1 MNTDKQSNRIR
12 VYLCPSVVKKII
24 NPMKTNLTFII
35 IAICLTFAANEL
47 AAQKGKGEILS
58 GIVEAVDGND
68 VTVNHRRKSK
78 TFTIHDKTNIAYVS
92 FLDAVKEIK
101 PGFVIRAHV
110 DGKGRC
116 NRLWVTLPIPE
127 ENLKPS
133 AEMLKMT
140 PAELHKMADS
150 NGDGE
155 VSYVEYAT
163 AIYRSPKH
171 GPVGFGKSDRDK
183 SGTLN
188 PQEFES
194 RLKGIKWY
202 RISRKTPVEW
212 HAEFDANSDG
222 ALSKEEFVAFLGSSA
237 HIDTFLKRADKDKSG
252 GISVE
257 ELAGFIKTILEE

>member
-1 MNTDKQSNRIR
+1 
-12 VYLCPSVVKKII
+12 
-24 NPMKTNLTFII
+24 MKTNLTLILVAF
-35 IAICLTFAANEL
+35 CLIL
-47 AAQKGKGEILS
+47 AASEVAAQEKKGEILS
-58 GIVEAVDGND
+58 GIVEAVDGNG

-101 PGFVIRAHV
+101 PGFVTRAHV
-110 DGKGRC
+110 DDKGRC
-116 NRLWVTLPIPE
+116 NQLWVTLPIPKE
-127 ENLKPS
+127 KLKPS

-140 PAELHKMADS
+140 AAELHKMADTNS
-150 NGDGE
+150 DGE

-171 GPVGFGKSDRDK
+171 GPIGFGKSDRNK

-188 PQEFES
+188 LKEFES
-194 RLKGIKWY
+194 RLKNIKWY
-202 RISRKTPVEW
+202 RISRKTPAQW

-222 ALSKEEFVAFLGSSA
+222 ALNKEEFIAFLGSTA
-237 HIDTFLKRADKDKSG
+237 HIETFLKRADKDKSG

>member
-1 MNTDKQSNRIR
+1 
-12 VYLCPSVVKKII
+12 
-24 NPMKTNLTFII
+24 MKTNLTLILVAF
-35 IAICLTFAANEL
+35 CLIL
-47 AAQKGKGEILS
+47 AASEVAAQEKKGEILS

-101 PGFVIRAHV
+101 PGFVTRAHV
-110 DGKGRC
+110 DDKGRC
-116 NRLWVTLPIPE
+116 NQLWVTLPIPKE
-127 ENLKPS
+127 KLKPS

-140 PAELHKMADS
+140 AAELHKMADTNS
-150 NGDGE
+150 DGE

-171 GPVGFGKSDRDK
+171 GPIGFGKSDRNK

-188 PQEFES
+188 LKEFES
-194 RLKGIKWY
+194 RLKNIKWY
-202 RISRKTPVEW
+202 RISRKTPAQW

-222 ALSKEEFVAFLGSSA
+222 ALNKEEFIAFLGSTA
-237 HIDTFLKRADKDKSG
+237 HIETFLKRADKDKSG

>member
-1 MNTDKQSNRIR
+1 
-12 VYLCPSVVKKII
+12 
-24 NPMKTNLTFII
+24 MKPFKHTLAST
-35 IAICLTFAANEL
+35 CLTALIL
-47 AAQKGKGEILS
+47 AASEVAAQEKKGEILS

-101 PGFVIRAHV
+101 PGFVTRAHV
-110 DGKGRC
+110 DDKGRC
-116 NRLWVTLPIPE
+116 NQLWVTLPIPKE
-127 ENLKPS
+127 KLKPS

-140 PAELHKMADS
+140 AAELHKMSDTNS
-150 NGDGE
+150 DGE

-171 GPVGFGKSDRDK
+171 GPIGFGKSDRNK

-188 PQEFES
+188 LKEFES
-194 RLKGIKWY
+194 RLKNIKWY
-202 RISRKTPVEW
+202 RISRKTPAQW

-222 ALSKEEFVAFLGSSA
+222 ALNKEEFIAFLGSTA
-237 HIDTFLKRADKDKSG
+237 HIETFLKRADKDKSG

-257 ELAGFIKTILEE
+257 ELAGFIKTILKE

>member
-1 MNTDKQSNRIR
+1 
-12 VYLCPSVVKKII
+12 
-24 NPMKTNLTFII
+24 MKTNLTLILVAF
-35 IAICLTFAANEL
+35 CLIL
-47 AAQKGKGEILS
+47 AASEVAAQEKKGEILS
-58 GIVEAVDGND
+58 GIVEAVDGNG

-101 PGFVIRAHV
+101 PGFVTRAHV
-110 DGKGRC
+110 DDKGRC
-116 NRLWVTLPIPE
+116 NQLWVTLPIPKE
-127 ENLKPS
+127 KLKPS

-140 PAELHKMADS
+140 AAELHKMADTNS
-150 NGDGE
+150 DGE

-171 GPVGFGKSDRDK
+171 GPIGFGKSDRNK

-188 PQEFES
+188 LKEFES
-194 RLKGIKWY
+194 RLKNIKWY
-202 RISRKTPVEW
+202 RISRKTPAQW

-222 ALSKEEFVAFLGSSA
+222 AFNKEEFIAFLGSTA
-237 HIDTFLKRADKDKSG
+237 HIETFLKRADKDKSG

>member
-1 MNTDKQSNRIR
+1 
-12 VYLCPSVVKKII
+12 
-24 NPMKTNLTFII
+24 MKPFKHTLAST
-35 IAICLTFAANEL
+35 CLTALIL
-47 AAQKGKGEILS
+47 AASEVAAQEKKGEILS

-101 PGFVIRAHV
+101 PGFVTRAHV
-110 DGKGRC
+110 DDKGRC
-116 NRLWVTLPIPE
+116 NQLWVTLPIPKE
-127 ENLKPS
+127 KLKPS

-140 PAELHKMADS
+140 AAELHKMSDTNS
-150 NGDGE
+150 DGE

-171 GPVGFGKSDRDK
+171 GPIGFGKSDRNK

-188 PQEFES
+188 LKEFES
-194 RLKGIKWY
+194 RLKNIKWY
-202 RISRKTPVEW
+202 RISRKTPAQW

-222 ALSKEEFVAFLGSSA
+222 ALNKEEFIAFLGSTA
-237 HIDTFLKRADKDKSG
+237 HIETFLKRADKDKSG

>member
-1 MNTDKQSNRIR
+1 
-12 VYLCPSVVKKII
+12 
-24 NPMKTNLTFII
+24 MKTNLTLILVAF
-35 IAICLTFAANEL
+35 CLIL
-47 AAQKGKGEILS
+47 AASEVAAQEKKGEILS

-101 PGFVIRAHV
+101 PGFVTRAHV
-110 DGKGRC
+110 DDKGRC
-116 NRLWVTLPIPE
+116 NQLWVTLPIPKE
-127 ENLKPS
+127 KLKPS

-140 PAELHKMADS
+140 AAELHKMADTNS
-150 NGDGE
+150 DGE

-171 GPVGFGKSDRDK
+171 GPIGFGKSDRNK

-188 PQEFES
+188 LKEFES

-202 RISRKTPVEW
+202 RISRKTPAQW

-222 ALSKEEFVAFLGSSA
+222 ALNKEEFIAFLGSTA
-237 HIDTFLKRADKDKSG
+237 HIETFLKRADKDKSG

>member
-1 MNTDKQSNRIR
+1 
-12 VYLCPSVVKKII
+12 
-24 NPMKTNLTFII
+24 MKTNMTFILV
-35 IAICLTFAANEL
+35 AVCLTLAVSEV
-47 AAQKGKGEILS
+47 AAQEKKGEILH
-58 GIVEAVDGND
+58 GVVESVDGIRI
-68 VTVNHRRKSK
+68 TVNHRRKSRP
-78 TFTIHDKTNIAYVS
+78 FTLNDETEIRYIS
-92 FLDAVKEIK
+92 FLKAKEEIK
-101 PGFVIRAHV
+101 PGFFVRAGV
-110 DGKGRC
+110 DSKGQC
-116 NRLWVTLPIPE
+116 NQLWVTLPIPE
-127 ENLKPS
+127 AKLKPS
-133 AEMLKMT
+133 AKMLTMT

-155 VSYVEYAT
+155 LSYVEYAT

-202 RISRKTPVEW
+202 RISRKTPAQW

-222 ALSKEEFVAFLGSSA
+222 ALNKEEFIAFLGSTA
-237 HIDTFLKRADKDKSG
+237 HIETFLKRADKDKSG

>member
-1 MNTDKQSNRIR
+1 
-12 VYLCPSVVKKII
+12 
-24 NPMKTNLTFII
+24 MKPFKHTLAST
-35 IAICLTFAANEL
+35 CLTALIL
-47 AAQKGKGEILS
+47 AASEVAAQEKKGEILS

-101 PGFVIRAHV
+101 PGFVTRAHV
-110 DGKGRC
+110 DDKGRC
-116 NRLWVTLPIPE
+116 NQLWVTLPIPKE
-127 ENLKPS
+127 KLKPS

-140 PAELHKMADS
+140 AAELHKMADTNS
-150 NGDGE
+150 DGE

-171 GPVGFGKSDRDK
+171 GPIGFGKSDRNK

-188 PQEFES
+188 LKEFES
-194 RLKGIKWY
+194 RLKNIKWY
-202 RISRKTPVEW
+202 RISRKTPAQW

-222 ALSKEEFVAFLGSSA
+222 ALNKEEFIAFLGSTA
-237 HIDTFLKRADKDKSG
+237 HIETFLKRADKDKSG